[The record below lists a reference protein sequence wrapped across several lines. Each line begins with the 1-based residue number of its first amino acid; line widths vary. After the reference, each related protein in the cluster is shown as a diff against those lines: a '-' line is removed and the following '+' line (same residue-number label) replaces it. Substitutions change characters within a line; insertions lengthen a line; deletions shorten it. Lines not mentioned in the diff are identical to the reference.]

1 MAAAIQLIAGLGNP
15 GSQYENTR
23 HNAGVWFLERLARR
37 FQISLVPD
45 PKHFGFVGRGRIA
58 GEDVRLIFPTTYMNL
73 SGQGVASLAN
83 FFKIPPE
90 AILVVHDEL
99 DLPPGSARLKQG
111 GSHGGHNG
119 LKDIDARLGTRD
131 YHRLRLGIGHPG
143 DKHKVT
149 GFVLGNPPEAEHKL
163 IDAAIDESLAVIE
176 DIVAGEQTRAMNRL
190 HRFKA
195 E

>member
-1 MAAAIQLIAGLGNP
+1 MADAISLIAGLGNP
-15 GSQYENTR
+15 GSQYQNTR

-37 FQISLVPD
+37 YAITLNAD
-45 PKHFGFVGRGRIA
+45 PRHFGITGRGRIA
-58 GEDVRLIFPTTYMNL
+58 GQDVRLIFPTTFMNL

-83 FFKIPPE
+83 FYKIPAS
-90 AILVVHDEL
+90 AILVAHDEL
-99 DLPPGSARLKQG
+99 DIAPGTARLKQG

-131 YHRLRLGIGHPG
+131 YHRLRIGIGHPG
-143 DKHKVT
+143 DKSKVT
-149 GFVLGNPPEAEHKL
+149 GFVLGNPPDAEQRL
-163 IDAAIDESLAVIE
+163 IDASIDEALAVID
-176 DIVAGEQTRAMNRL
+176 DIIQGEMLKAQTRL

>member
-1 MAAAIQLIAGLGNP
+1 MAEAIQLIAGLGNP

-23 HNAGVWFLERLARR
+23 HNAGVWFLELLARR

-45 PKHFGFVGRGRIA
+45 PKHFGYVGRGRIN
-58 GEDVRLIFPTTYMNL
+58 GQDVRLIFPTTYINL

-83 FFKIPPE
+83 FYKIPPE

-99 DLPPGSARLKQG
+99 DIPPGTARLKQA

-119 LKDIDARLGTRD
+119 LKDIDARLGSKN
-131 YHRLRLGIGHPG
+131 YHRLRIGIGHPG
-143 DKHKVT
+143 DKNKVT
-149 GFVLGNPPEAEHKL
+149 GFVLGNPPEAERKL
-163 IDAAIDESLAVIE
+163 IDATIDEALAVIE
-176 DIVAGEQTRAMNRL
+176 DIVAGDMIKAQNRL

-195 E
+195 V